1 VDIFANPSGTY
12 NSVGGALG
20 TPYPGVGGGGGGS
33 GGYGSSPGAATFNY
47 PTPQEAH
54 DAIYGLPYMANQARI
69 LGNMESMPAFRSAV
83 MPEIRGVMKTLGRSG
98 IPSSSMADR
107 AITDT
112 MGSLYNKWMWNV
124 LTGYQNM
131 GVQMPTMMNQWY
143 QPYNTMLSYV
153 GS

>member
-1 VDIFANPSGTY
+1 
-12 NSVGGALG
+12 
-20 TPYPGVGGGGGGS
+20 
-33 GGYGSSPGAATFNY
+33 
-47 PTPQEAH
+47 
-54 DAIYGLPYMANQARI
+54 MANQARI

-83 MPEIRGVMKTLGRSG
+83 MPEIQGVMKTLGRSG